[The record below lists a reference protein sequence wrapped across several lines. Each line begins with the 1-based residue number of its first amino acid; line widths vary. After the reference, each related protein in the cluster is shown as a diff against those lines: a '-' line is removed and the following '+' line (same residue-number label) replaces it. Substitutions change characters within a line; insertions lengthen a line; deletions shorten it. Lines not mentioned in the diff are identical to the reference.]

1 MSRRGRRVRQPR
13 GPHKDKYQPMADQAQ
28 QARVAFDAEWVRSHP
43 TPPPTATAETPDDA
57 EEEVA

>member
-13 GPHKDKYQPMADQAQ
+13 GPHKDKYGALAAQAQ
-28 QARVAFDAEWVRSHP
+28 EARVAFDTEWERNHP
-43 TPPPTATAETPDDA
+43 TPPPAAATEVPDDA